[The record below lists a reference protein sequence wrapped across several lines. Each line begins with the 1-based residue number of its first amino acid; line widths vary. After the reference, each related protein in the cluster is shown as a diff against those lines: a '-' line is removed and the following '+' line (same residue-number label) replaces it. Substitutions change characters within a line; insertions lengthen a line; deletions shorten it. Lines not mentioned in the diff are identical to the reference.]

1 MKKVF
6 KEIYPYLIIIIVV
19 LLVHSFLITPVRV
32 DGDSMNTY
40 LNDGEILLLS
50 KVGKIKRYDIV
61 VLHEDE
67 DDNII
72 KRVYGMP
79 GETIEIDHGKIY
91 IEGKAI
97 KDEYGIGETSDYAKI
112 KLKDNEYFVL
122 GDNREISKD
131 SRNLGP
137 IAKQNIKGT
146 TIFRIFPFKKFGKI

>member
-19 LLVHSFLITPVRV
+19 LLVRSFLITPVRV